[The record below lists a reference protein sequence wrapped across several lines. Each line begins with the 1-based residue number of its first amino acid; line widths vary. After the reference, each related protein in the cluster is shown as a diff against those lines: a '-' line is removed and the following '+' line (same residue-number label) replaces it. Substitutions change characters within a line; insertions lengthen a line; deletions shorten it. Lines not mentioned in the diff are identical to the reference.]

1 VGRASPTPSR
11 PVRLAFLAGA
21 VHLAFD
27 GLASRVEATTPPYLL
42 LRHAPEV
49 FRDILDPVGVAIAA
63 SLVQGAISALIGAAF
78 EERPAGRR
86 ALPLA
91 LALWGLWILSGGL
104 LELVYLSAPWPVAL
118 GSLAAGL
125 PRAAAVAWLVD
136 RMMPAPDGAPP
147 SPPPAP
153 PAPAGGERDGLSS
166 GSGGAA

>member
-1 VGRASPTPSR
+1 VGRSSPPRPR
-11 PVRLAFLAGA
+11 PVRLALLAGA

-27 GLASRVEATTPPYLL
+27 WLASRLEATTPPYLL
-42 LRHAPEV
+42 LRHAPEL
-49 FRDILDPVGVAIAA
+49 FRDVLDPVGVAVAA
-63 SLVQGAISALIGAAF
+63 SLVQGVIAVLIGAAF

-86 ALPLA
+86 AVPLA

-136 RMMPAPDGAPP
+136 RMMPAPAGAPP
-147 SPPPAP
+147 SPRPSRPA
-153 PAPAGGERDGLSS
+153 AAEGGGEERS
-166 GSGGAA
+166 